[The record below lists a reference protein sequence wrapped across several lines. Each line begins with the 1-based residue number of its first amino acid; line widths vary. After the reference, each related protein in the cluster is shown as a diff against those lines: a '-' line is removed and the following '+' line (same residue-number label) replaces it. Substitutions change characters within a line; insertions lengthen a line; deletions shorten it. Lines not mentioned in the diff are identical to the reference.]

1 MLGLTPYERKTYD
14 LFNAFNDFFGDYDM
28 GKFPAVSDFRTD
40 IKDNG
45 DSYALEA
52 ELPGFDKNDI
62 KIDIENDLLTISAEK
77 QTSNEEKDEKG
88 KYIRRERSYGAVKR
102 SFDVSA
108 IDIDTIGAEYKNGIL
123 TLTLPKKKEA
133 APTARRLEIK

>member
-28 GKFPAVSDFRTD
+28 GKFPAVSDFKTD

-62 KIDIENDLLTISAEK
+62 KIDVENDLLTISAEK
-77 QTSNEEKDEKG
+77 QTSAFGFAKSCLNK
-88 KYIRRERSYGAVKR
+88 
-102 SFDVSA
+102 SFILPVWKTIPFSSA
-108 IDIDTIGAEYKNGIL
+108 LKSKMSRT
-123 TLTLPKKKEA
+123 
-133 APTARRLEIK
+133 